1 MIASAEETTGYVEQF
16 GSSPVLTISR
26 RSLVRVHPYSQGPS
40 TGHYM
45 VSLREHK
52 NARRNTV
59 DKLL

>member
-16 GSSPVLTISR
+16 GSSPEIVR
-26 RSLVRVHPYSQGPS
+26 RSLVQIHPYSQGPS

-52 NARRNTV
+52 NARINTV

>member
-16 GSSPVLTISR
+16 GSSPEVVR

>member
-1 MIASAEETTGYVEQF
+1 MVSTAELARQMK
-16 GSSPVLTISR
+16 
-26 RSLVRVHPYSQGPS
+26 VRILPDSQGPS

-52 NARRNTV
+52 NARINTV